1 MNVLAGKNLPLAG
14 LRIAVTIPPVG
25 WFGGVD
31 YNFAIEMSEELRLLG
46 ASVFDVDVAGFTS
59 QNEIYMAGVIE
70 GLKAFRPDVAVS
82 LPNALYI
89 LLCSTRDQQ
98 NVFRDILRV
107 PTLMLWDHGL
117 LQLPRQILNH
127 NPETP
132 EDSQKGAIRRIRRV
146 LNHPLYL
153 HYSPDKGHIA
163 ALDKLGIVAADKV
176 RFFLQPAYPNF
187 VRYGY
192 RTPPRNTFRSR
203 VAFAGNVYLK
213 AASGLPFRN
222 NPLLAGIETRV
233 MEAKKDRLTEGLW
246 DLLMA
251 EIRALGPGTRKQLSL
266 DGNSTFFWNFMHEE
280 IELVGNTQVRLAVL
294 TGLKR
299 EYDFYGNFMEPKS
312 VASLRD
318 KYRIRFLKC
327 LDYFTEL
334 PILFINSDLIVDV
347 VNLGYNTGVSPKIMG
362 CFACGGLILFDYKED
377 FGRIMG
383 DVANEVMYRD
393 VDHLNRL
400 VDEYL
405 TNPHRRQDV
414 SRYLQHRVST
424 EFSFGTLAKRVLVD
438 EPAWKR

>member
-1 MNVLAGKNLPLAG
+1 MNVVAGKDLPLAG
-14 LRIAVTIPPVG
+14 LRIAITLPPHG

-31 YNFAIEMSEELRLLG
+31 YNFAIEMSDELRLLG
-46 ASVFDVDVAGFTS
+46 AEVFDVDVAGFTS
-59 QNEIYMAGVIE
+59 QNEVYIASVIE
-70 GLKAFRPDVAVS
+70 GLKTFRPDVAVS

-89 LLCSTRDQQ
+89 LLCATREQK

-127 NPETP
+127 NPSTP
-132 EDSQKGAIRRIRRV
+132 EESQKGAARRIRSV

-163 ALDKLGIVAADKV
+163 ALDALGIVPAGDV

-192 RTPPRNTFRSR
+192 RTPPRNMFRST

-213 AASGLPFRN
+213 AAEELPFRN
-222 NPLLAGIETRV
+222 QPLLAGIESRV
-233 MEAKKDRLTEGLW
+233 IEAKKARLTECLW

-251 EIRALGPGTRKQLSL
+251 EIGALDGATRKRLNL
-266 DGNSTFFWNFMHEE
+266 DGNQTFFWNFMHEE
-280 IELVGNTQVRLAVL
+280 IELVGNTQVRLGVL

-318 KYRIRFLKC
+318 RFRIRFLKC

-334 PILFINSDLIVDV
+334 PLLFINSDVIVDV

-377 FGRIMG
+377 FRGIMG
-383 DVANEVMYRD
+383 DVADQVMYRD
-393 VDHLNRL
+393 VDDLNRL
-400 VDEYL
+400 VEGFL
-405 TNPHRRQDV
+405 ANPHRRRDV
-414 SRYLQHRVST
+414 SRYLQHRVVS
-424 EFSFGTLAKRVLVD
+424 EFSFGVLARRLLID
-438 EPAWKR
+438 EPAWRR